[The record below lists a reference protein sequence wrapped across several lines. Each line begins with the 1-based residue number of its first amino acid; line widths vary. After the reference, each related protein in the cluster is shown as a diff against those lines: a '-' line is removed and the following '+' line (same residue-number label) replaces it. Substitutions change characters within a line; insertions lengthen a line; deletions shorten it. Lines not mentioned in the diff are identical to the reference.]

1 MIDSTAGS
9 DLFAATFGLRLGTL
23 RPRLHRYCARM
34 TGSIIDGEDV
44 LQDALAKAML
54 ALPATGPLANPEG
67 WLFRIVHN
75 TALDF
80 LRRRARQPDND
91 VGDAEAQMI
100 AEPVSGL
107 EARQIAV
114 TSLRT
119 FMRLP
124 VRERSS
130 IILMDVLGYS
140 LSEVCAI
147 TGMTLPAV
155 KALLHRGRARL
166 RDIAA
171 APDESPLPVLSPAEK
186 ESLTFYVD
194 RFNARDFDALRDR
207 LAEDVRAELVGE
219 VVMRGRDKVSTYFGN
234 YAHEGQWRLAAGLVE
249 GRPAALVFEGDA
261 GHGPPAY
268 FILLDWAGDLLVA
281 IRDFRYARYALEAAE
296 MHPFDG
302 AFVAN
307 RGAQELS
314 P

>member
-9 DLFAATFGLRLGTL
+9 DLFAATFGPRLGTL
-23 RPRLHRYCARM
+23 RPKLHRYCARM

-54 ALPATGPLANPEG
+54 ALPATGPIANPDG

-80 LRRRARQPDND
+80 LRRRARQAEE
-91 VGDAEAQMI
+91 VGEAEAKMI
-100 AEPVSGL
+100 AEPFSEI

-114 TSLRT
+114 TTLRT

-124 VRERSS
+124 TRERSS

-155 KALLHRGRARL
+155 KALLHRGRGRL

-171 APDESPLPVLSPAEK
+171 APEDSPLPDLSAAEK

-194 RFNARDFDALRDR
+194 RFNARDFDALRGR
-207 LAEDVRAELVGE
+207 LAKDVKAELVGE

-234 YAHEGQWRLAAGLVE
+234 YAREDQWRLAPGLVE
-249 GRPAALVFEGDA
+249 GRPAALVFVRDA
-261 GHGPPAY
+261 APALPVY
-268 FILLDWAGDLLVA
+268 FILLGWEGDSVVA
-281 IRDFRYARYALEAAE
+281 IRDFRYARYALEAADVR
-296 MHPFDG
+296 PLDA
-302 AFVAN
+302 AFVAD
-307 RGAQELS
+307 RGTQEPS
-314 P
+314 